1 MTLLEDVKAAVK
13 ELGNTHWTEYANA
26 VGAKVVSEEI
36 VDDGRWCDW
45 TEAVLQRDTK
55 FVAVTVAVPATENQ
69 DWSDWD
75 GGEVTVKAV
84 KPKVVST
91 TIYVGA

>member
-1 MTLLEDVKAAVK
+1 MTLLKDVRAAVK
-13 ELGNTHWTEYANA
+13 ELGNVHGQEYADE
-26 VGAKVVSEEI
+26 VGAKIVSEAVE
-36 VDDGRWCDW
+36 DDGRWCDW
-45 TEAVLQRDTK
+45 TEFVLQRATE
-55 FVAVTVAVPATENQ
+55 FVSVTVAVPATENQ

-91 TIYVGA
+91 TIFVEA